1 MTGALLALW
10 NGARPGA
17 LAEYETWHG
26 IEHAPERLGAPGF
39 RFARRYRAEAGAA
52 GGFFTWYGLD
62 DLGALE
68 TPAYAALQSDP
79 TAWSARMRRS
89 LTGFRRL
96 PGRILAEEGRGIG
109 GALVTLRRPG
119 PAAAA
124 WSALAAPVQAAL
136 RQGALLRY
144 AFAEA
149 AQQGQAYSV
158 FPDAP
163 APIEESLLLLEGTE
177 PARLADLAATL
188 AAPGDT
194 PGHWRLLQSVER
206 RELPEAARQAP
217 RDDLEKAWRA
227 EAAG

>member
-10 NGARPGA
+10 NGARPEA

-39 RFARRYRAEAGAA
+39 RFARRYRAEEGAA

-96 PGRILAEEGRGIG
+96 PGRILAEEGRGLG

-124 WSALAAPVQAAL
+124 WAALAAPVRAAL

-163 APIEESLLLLEGTE
+163 APGEEGLLLLEGTE
-177 PARLADLAATL
+177 PGPLAGLATRL
-188 AAPGDT
+188 AAPGDEL
-194 PGHWRLLQSVER
+194 GQWRLLQSVAR
-206 RELPEAARQAP
+206 SELPEAARQAP
-217 RDDLEKAWRA
+217 RDDLETAWRGGG
-227 EAAG
+227 AG